1 MRIDWYAGRKQKLKK
16 DMQQALE
23 KTAEAVKTDLVTS
36 QTMPFRMG
44 ILQNDSTYTDTSKSA
59 QGVCSVVSS
68 TPYARRLY
76 YNPQFN
82 FDQSTNAEAGGEW
95 FVPYISGGKRNFARD
110 AYRKFI
116 RQERA

>member
-1 MRIDWYAGRKQKLKK
+1 MIQWYAGKRQKLNR
-16 DMQQALE
+16 DLRVALE

-36 QTMPFRMG
+36 QTMPFKMG
-44 ILQNDSTYTDTSKSA
+44 VLQNDSTFVDTSRSP

-76 YNPQFN
+76 YNPQYN